1 MLRNIIRF
9 KGFRK
14 VINGGF
20 SKPSLSSVKLTR
32 RYNYNNGPSYR
43 RFDNGDYSQKSS
55 FKNFLLDKS
64 SRKYLAILFGG
75 CSLFYFTHLDR
86 APVSDRSRFI
96 WVSRP
101 LELTIG
107 NYTYKATWRQTQQA
121 ILPSHHPLSIKI
133 ENIFMKIVEAAYKD
147 PSVDNSLLDGIKWE
161 IHVVND
167 PTASPNAFVLP
178 GGKVFVFSSILP
190 ICANDD
196 GIATVLAHE
205 FAHQLARHT
214 AENLSK
220 APIYSLLGLVL
231 YTVTGANVIN
241 NLLLDGFLRMPAS
254 RQMETEA
261 DYIGL
266 MIMSRACFQPRE
278 SIKVWERM
286 ANFEKQLNGGE
297 VVNMEFLSTHPAS
310 TRRIE
315 NMAKWLPQASE
326 IYEQSD
332 CGSMGNYYK
341 SFFSI

>member
-1 MLRNIIRF
+1 MLRNIIKL
-9 KGFRK
+9 KGFGKRA
-14 VINGGF
+14 NAGF
-20 SKPSLSSVKLTR
+20 LKPSLSRAQLTR
-32 RYNYNNGPSYR
+32 CCYYNNGPSYH
-43 RFDNGDYSQKSS
+43 RFDNDKYSHKSS
-55 FKNFLLDKS
+55 FRNLLLDKS
-64 SRKYLAILFGG
+64 SRKYLALLFGG
-75 CSLFYFTHLDR
+75 CTLFYFTHLDQ
-86 APVSDRSRFI
+86 APVSNRSRFI

-107 NYTYKATWRQTQQA
+107 NYTYKSIWRQTQQA
-121 ILPSHHPLSIKI
+121 ILPPQHPLSIKI
-133 ENIFMKIVEAAYKD
+133 ENIFLKIVEAAYKD

-178 GGKVFVFSSILP
+178 GGKVFIFSSILP

-196 GIATVLAHE
+196 GIATVLSHE

-231 YTVTGANVIN
+231 YTVTGANAIN

-261 DYIGL
+261 DYVGL
-266 MIMSRACFQPRE
+266 MIMSRACFQPQE

-286 ANFEKQLNGGE
+286 ANFEKQLNKGD
-297 VVNMEFLSTHPAS
+297 VANMEFLSTHPAS
-310 TRRIE
+310 VRRIE
-315 NMAKWLPQASE
+315 NMSKWLPKANE

-332 CGSMGNYYK
+332 CSHMGNYYR
-341 SFFSI
+341 SFFLK

>member
-1 MLRNIIRF
+1 MLRNITKL
-9 KGFRK
+9 KGLGNRVHGQSLKPPLFR
-14 VINGGF
+14 VQ
-20 SKPSLSSVKLTR
+20 LTR
-32 RYNYNNGPSYR
+32 SYYSSNGSSYR
-43 RFDNGDYSQKSS
+43 RFNNDDYSKKSS
-55 FKNFLLDKS
+55 FKELILDKS
-64 SRKYLAILFGG
+64 SRKYLALFFGG
-75 CSLFYFTHLDR
+75 CSLFYFTHLDK

-107 NYTYKATWRQTQQA
+107 NYTYKSIWRQTQQE
-121 ILPSHHPLSIKI
+121 ILPPQHPLTVKI
-133 ENIFMKIVEAAYKD
+133 ENIFKKIVEAAYKD

-167 PTASPNAFVLP
+167 STASPNAFVLP
-178 GGKVFVFSSILP
+178 GGKVFIFSSILP
-190 ICANDD
+190 ICANED
-196 GIATVLAHE
+196 GIATVLSHE

-220 APIYSLLGLVL
+220 APIYSILGLVL
-231 YTVTGANVIN
+231 YTVTGANVVN

-266 MIMSRACFQPRE
+266 MIMSRACFQPQE

-286 ANFEKQLNGGE
+286 ANFEKNLNRGNA
-297 VVNMEFLSTHPAS
+297 VNMEFLSTHPAS
-310 TRRIE
+310 VRRIE
-315 NMAKWLPQASE
+315 NMTKWLPKANE

-332 CGSMGNYYK
+332 CSSIGNYYK
-341 SFFSI
+341 SFFAM